1 MKGSD
6 MTTTRERIEQA
17 EEGLEQLQSVLDH
30 TRSALA
36 VADQVEVAA
45 RKSRRLL
52 KFLLAL
58 AVVGVVIAIIMKVTR
73 SGEDG
78 SEMDP
83 DHASGGS

>member
-1 MKGSD
+1 MKGND

-52 KFLLAL
+52 KFLLL
-58 AVVGVVIAIIMKVTR
+58 LTVVGVVVAIIMKVTR
-73 SGEDG
+73 TGGDG
-78 SEMDP
+78 SE
-83 DHASGGS
+83 SGPAGEHDGS